1 MTTEHRDLEAGREA
15 PHATPPAEARATMR
29 GRVLTVVR
37 VAVTLAAFGWV
48 FSRVDLSALGA
59 AFGRVPWT
67 SLALAVVL
75 TLGNLGVGS
84 LRWRTLLSAF
94 GASRIP
100 SMASLYRL
108 NVIGFFYN
116 VWLPGGVGGDVVR
129 GIASREA
136 FGEAGATGSVA
147 VVFVERVLG
156 LVGLLLLVGFSSVLY
171 PIAGVDGV
179 LTGSALGIAAGAG
192 ALVALTVGRALAPR
206 LPAPL
211 RRIAERLP
219 KIARPAPFVGALALS
234 LVTQTTVA
242 VTGHVFIHALHPEI
256 PLTTSLVMVP
266 LAMAT
271 SFIPITAGGAG
282 AREAVFQSLYG
293 HVGVSFEDA
302 TAASLMFAGTYYL
315 VGAIGGLLRVPP
327 ASASREAP

>member
-1 MTTEHRDLEAGREA
+1 MSYTTPAVDA
-15 PHATPPAEARATMR
+15 PAIDVRAVRR

-48 FSRVDLSALGA
+48 FSRVDASALRA

-67 SLALAVVL
+67 SLALAMAL

-84 LRWRTLLSAF
+84 LRWRALFSAF

-100 SMASLYRL
+100 PMASLYRL
-108 NVIGFFYN
+108 YLIGFFYN
-116 VWLPGGVGGDVVR
+116 VWLPGGAGGDVVR
-129 GIASREA
+129 GIASRQA
-136 FGEAGATGSVA
+136 FGDSGATGSVA

-156 LVGLLLLVGFSSVLY
+156 LIGLLLLVGFSAVLY

-179 LTGSALGIAAGAG
+179 LAGSALGISTGVG

-206 LPAPL
+206 LPGPL
-211 RRIAERLP
+211 RRFAERLP
-219 KIARPAPFVGALALS
+219 HVERPAPFVAALALS
-234 LVTQTTVA
+234 LVTQATVA

-256 PLTTSLVMVP
+256 PLSTSLVMVP

-302 TAASLMFAGTYYL
+302 TAASLMIAGTHYL
-315 VGAIGGLLRVPP
+315 VAAIGGLLRLPR
-327 ASASREAP
+327 ASASHQAP

>member
-1 MTTEHRDLEAGREA
+1 
-15 PHATPPAEARATMR
+15 MR

-67 SLALAVVL
+67 SLALAVAL

-156 LVGLLLLVGFSSVLY
+156 LVGLL
-171 PIAGVDGV
+171 
-179 LTGSALGIAAGAG
+179 
-192 ALVALTVGRALAPR
+192 ALA
-206 LPAPL
+206 
-211 RRIAERLP
+211 
-219 KIARPAPFVGALALS
+219 
-234 LVTQTTVA
+234 A
-242 VTGHVFIHALHPEI
+242 VT
-256 PLTTSLVMVP
+256 
-266 LAMAT
+266 AT
-271 SFIPITAGGAG
+271 EAGLEVK
-282 AREAVFQSLYG
+282 RVRQ
-293 HVGVSFEDA
+293 
-302 TAASLMFAGTYYL
+302 
-315 VGAIGGLLRVPP
+315 GG
-327 ASASREAP
+327 